1 LKCTHSPALRT
12 RGAGTRPD
20 HPISGTG
27 AARKAH
33 LFGPLFV
40 RTSWLRLR
48 PLARWSYAKW
58 VMLALTPWVNHGWHV
73 TLYVTARGLGT
84 SPIQIKNEILE
95 IEFDFISHRL
105 IVRTS
110 WGAERVLPLEP
121 QTVADFY
128 HRVLDLLNGIGIA
141 VSINEMP
148 NEMQNP
154 IRFSDDLIH
163 GP

>member
-1 LKCTHSPALRT
+1 MNS
-12 RGAGTRPD
+12 AGTVWP
-20 HPISGTG
+20 T
-27 AARKAH
+27 
-33 LFGPLFV
+33 L
-40 RTSWLRLR
+40 
-48 PLARWSYAKW
+48 SYPTWRDTAVTLQLWTQIVGKFR
-58 VMLALTPWVNHGWHV
+58 LALTPWVNHGWHV

-84 SPIQIKNEILE
+84 SPIPIKNEIFE

-110 WGAERVLPLEP
+110 WGAEPVLPLEP